1 MYVDR
6 FKPTK
11 DEHIQCSN
19 CLNEIDGCNFIYRIN
34 FVFTDYFNI
43 CERCAKSLQRS
54 LEVQFDL
61 AKEPKWYKSEYRK
74 FFKK

>member
-1 MYVDR
+1 MQ
-6 FKPTK
+6 K
-11 DEHIQCSN
+11 DGNQQKMRVS
-19 CLNEIDGCNFIYRIN
+19 DNFNYRIS
-34 FVFTDYFNI
+34 FVFKDYFNI

>member
-11 DEHIQCSN
+11 GEHIRCSN
-19 CLNEIDGCNFIYRIN
+19 CLNEIDDYNFIYRIS

-43 CERCAKSLQRS
+43 CEHCAKSLQRS

-61 AKEPKWYKSEYRK
+61 AKEPKWYKSECRK

>member
-6 FKPTK
+6 FKLAK
-11 DEHIQCSN
+11 DEVVRCSN
-19 CLNEIDGCNFIYRIN
+19 CLNEIDDYNFIYRIS
-34 FVFTDYFNI
+34 FTFSDYFNI

-54 LEVQFDL
+54 LEVQLDL

>member
-1 MYVDR
+1 MYVER
-6 FKPTK
+6 WKLAK
-11 DEHIQCSN
+11 NESKLCSN
-19 CLNEIDGCNFIYRIN
+19 CRGDLAGDNFNYRIS
-34 FVFTDYFNI
+34 FVFKDYFNI